1 MHRTRLSGPKTDMYH
16 RHWVFHGASI
26 AVGLTTALAFFMQES
41 RPKQLLRKKV
51 KVVSRKA
58 ETKDL
63 EGQAET
69 SVPGPKEFFQTSLS
83 LPLRLFFTEPI
94 VCLSS
99 IMGATVVRSTLML
112 LSRSLSSP
120 ADSITGEYLLP
131 LRRSPARCLYRVL
144 QFQHTPRLSGI
155 PGPCSWNSTLSPT
168 SFLRYLYR
176 QTPR

>member
-1 MHRTRLSGPKTDMYH
+1 LYRTRLPGVMTDMYH

-51 KVVSRKA
+51 KVVSQKA

-63 EGQAET
+63 EGQVET

-99 IMGATVVRSTLML
+99 VMGATVVRPTLML
-112 LSRSLSSP
+112 LLCSLSSP
-120 ADSITGEYLLP
+120 ADSITGQYLLP
-131 LRRSPARCLYRVL
+131 LCRSSARCLYRVL
-144 QFQHTPRLSGI
+144 KFQHPPRLSGV
-155 PGPCSWNSTLSPT
+155 PDSCSWDSNLSPT
-168 SFLRYLYR
+168 SFLRRLYR

>member
-1 MHRTRLSGPKTDMYH
+1 MYH

-26 AVGLTTALAFFMQES
+26 AVGVTTALAFFMQES

-51 KVVSRKA
+51 KAVSQKA

-63 EGQAET
+63 EGQVET

-99 IMGATVVRSTLML
+99 IMGATVVRSTLIFM
-112 LSRSLSSP
+112 SCSLSSL
-120 ADSITGEYLLP
+120 ANSITGQYLLP

-144 QFQHTPRLSGI
+144 QFQHPPRLSGF
-155 PGPCSWNSTLSPT
+155 PNPCSRDSAISSTS
-168 SFLRYLYR
+168 SLRRLYR
-176 QTPR
+176 QPPR

>member
-1 MHRTRLSGPKTDMYH
+1 MYH
-16 RHWVFHGASI
+16 RHWVSHGASI

-51 KVVSRKA
+51 KVVSQKA
-58 ETKDL
+58 ETKDF
-63 EGQAET
+63 EGQVET

-99 IMGATVVRSTLML
+99 IMGATVVRSILIL

-120 ADSITGEYLLP
+120 ADSITGQYLLP
-131 LRRSPARCLYRVL
+131 LCRSPARCLYRVL
-144 QFQHTPRLSGI
+144 QLQHPPRLSDI
-155 PGPCSWNSTLSPT
+155 PDLRSWNSNLSPT
-168 SFLRYLYR
+168 SFPRRLYR